1 VVKMKNPKKYQDIRN
16 KRSRSNPIREAAKR
30 KKSLQK
36 MDDEFASMSEDK
48 QKEFLDKIFGEG

>member
-1 VVKMKNPKKYQDIRN
+1 MKNPKKYQDIRN